1 MTEAIDKA
9 ADRGAEAGRSALIL
23 GCASGIGAAGARIL
37 ARRGW
42 KLALLD
48 LAAEGLAEIAAETG
62 AGAHVVDASDPA
74 ALAQALTA
82 ALAELGRVDAVWS
95 NVGMQTAGTVEAAAV
110 EDLDR
115 CYALNVRAHFVVAQH
130 AVPALREAGGGPLLL
145 TASNA
150 GLFPDRELVTYSATK
165 AATVAMAK
173 LMAVDHA
180 ADGVRVNVLCP
191 GWVDTP
197 FNTPAW
203 GTYGGRDEFLAKVPE
218 LIPIGRIAD
227 APEVAAVACR
237 LLSDEFA
244 YMTGHAFV
252 LDGGEM
258 LA

>member
-1 MTEAIDKA
+1 MSAMSETSEST
-9 ADRGAEAGRSALIL
+9 GEAGRRALIL

-37 ARRGW
+37 AARGW
-42 KLALLD
+42 RLALLD
-48 LAAEGLAEIAAETG
+48 LAAEGVRAVAEETG
-62 AGAHVVDASDPA
+62 GTAYVVDASDPA
-74 ALAQALTA
+74 ALADTLSA
-82 ALAELGRVDAVWS
+82 ALSDLGRVDAVWS
-95 NVGMQTAGTVEAAAV
+95 NVGMQTAGSVEAASV

-130 AVPALREAGGGPLLL
+130 AVPALRDAGGGPLLL

-150 GLFPDRELVTYSATK
+150 GLFPDRDLVAYSATK

-180 ADGVRVNVLCP
+180 AAGVRVNVLCP

-203 GTYGGRDEFLAKVPE
+203 ETYGGRAEFIAKVPD
-218 LIPIGRIAD
+218 LVPIGRIAE
-227 APEVAAVACR
+227 APEVAAIACR

-244 YMTGHAFV
+244 YMTGHALV

-258 LA
+258 LV